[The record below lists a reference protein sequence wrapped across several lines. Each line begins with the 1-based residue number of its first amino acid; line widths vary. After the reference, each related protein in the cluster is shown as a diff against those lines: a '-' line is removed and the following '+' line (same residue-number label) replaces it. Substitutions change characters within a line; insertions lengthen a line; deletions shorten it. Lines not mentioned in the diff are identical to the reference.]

1 MLDVQESRLWYEMNK
16 SFIILGREYEY
27 YEKIEML
34 PCVPNVYHTKY
45 QAKHHKMYNNMHS

>member
-34 PCVPNVYHTKY
+34 PCVPYVYHTKY
-45 QAKHHKMYNNMHS
+45 QAKHQKMYNNMHS